1 MQTSLNLPG
10 FSLTTLLL
18 PRDGDQYPSKRV
30 LDLLDAKASAPGW
43 KFMVNGPPGEPE
55 SAGPAAQPTPV
66 KSGAAQVART
76 LLVRVQRGAY

>member
-18 PRDGDQYPSKRV
+18 PRDGDKYPSKRI

-55 SAGPAAQPTPV
+55 SAGPAAQPAPV
-66 KSGAAQVART
+66 KSGAAQVARA
-76 LLVRVQRGAY
+76 LLLDILHCEY